1 VPAMSFAG
9 EELYA
14 DLPAA
19 LRRLLDTPPLTEKKL
34 LELGVTWPGL
44 AGAQARVAGLL
55 RVFVI
60 TWDPLEHQA
69 SRPEGFATLNAD
81 HDGSELVVYLPIW
94 SLVDSART
102 QRTTICAVIGTMAGS
117 AVATA
122 ASIADTPSE
131 AVTATRRPMGR
142 GRTTDANDLLA
153 DRAGGT
159 ALGAPVIDLVSPGW
173 EAIGLGAITDIVKHA
188 FGPVDLDRSPVAL
201 AAAAQRQVGCPAC
214 AGRRF
219 GFPADLAESQARMCP
234 PHRVKADTVIR
245 ARLARA
251 NASNPDGY
259 AAITDASSRID
270 RPHLPGGLA
279 TKLANA
285 PQGMYVVPEPAELVD
300 RARLVIEAAGWFP
313 GRANDFAVAL
323 GEEPD
328 LAGFLPDWLVNLVA
342 DLGRAGLG
350 AEAVA
355 VGDALA
361 TVDPGLRSM
370 LDGDVGVA
378 LARAGLVDQ
387 TLAKIEDNVT
397 RWPDDFWIRIH
408 AGDALLALG
417 DPGGAA
423 THFHAA
429 VDLAERDDDFEAR
442 SEAIERLQRL
452 ERLNRPERRGSK
464 PEPGSRPTNQR
475 NQKTGGGRSR
485 RKRKR

>member
-1 VPAMSFAG
+1 MSFAG
-9 EELYA
+9 EDLYA

-19 LRRLLDTPPLTEKKL
+19 LRRLLATPPLTEKEL

-44 AGAQARVAGLL
+44 PDAQARVAGLL

-60 TWDPLEHQA
+60 TWDPLERRA
-69 SRPEGFATLNAD
+69 SRPEGFATINVD
-81 HDGSELVVYLPIW
+81 RDGSELVVYLPIW

-102 QRTTICAVIGTMAGS
+102 QRTTICAVIGAMAGS
-117 AVATA
+117 AVAA
-122 ASIADTPSE
+122 AAGTKDTPAD
-131 AVTATRRPMGR
+131 AVTATHRPTRR
-142 GRTTDANDLLA
+142 GRTGDVDDLLA
-153 DRAGGT
+153 DRTGGA
-159 ALGAPVIDLVSPGW
+159 ALGTPAIGLVSPGW
-173 EAIGLGAITDIVKHA
+173 EPIGLGAITDIAKHA

-201 AAAAQRQVGCPAC
+201 AAAAQRQVSCPAC

-219 GFPADLAESQARMCP
+219 GFPADLAESRARMCP
-234 PHRVKADTVIR
+234 PHRIQADTVIR

-251 NASNPDGY
+251 NASNPDGW
-259 AAITDASSRID
+259 AAIADASSRID

-285 PQGMYVVPEPAELVD
+285 PQGMYVVPEPAELAD

-313 GRANDFAVAL
+313 GRASDFAVAL

-328 LAGFLPDWLVNLVA
+328 LAGLLPDWLVNLVA

-350 AEAVA
+350 TEAVA

-370 LDGDVGVA
+370 LDGDVAVA
-378 LARAGLVDQ
+378 LAEAGLVDQ
-387 TLAKIEDNVT
+387 ALAKIEENVT
-397 RWPDDFWIRIH
+397 RWPDDFWIRVH

-423 THFHAA
+423 THFRAA
-429 VDLAERDDDFEAR
+429 ADLAEQTDDFEAR
-442 SEAIERLQRL
+442 SDAIERLRRL
-452 ERLNRPERRGSK
+452 ERLNRPEPRGSK
-464 PEPGSRPTNQR
+464 PEPGRRPTSQR
-475 NQKTGGGRSR
+475 NQKAGGGRSR
-485 RKRKR
+485 RKRRR

>member
-19 LRRLLDTPPLTEKKL
+19 HRRLLDTPPLTEKKL

-188 FGPVDLDRSPVAL
+188 IGPVDLDRSPVAL

-234 PHRVKADTVIR
+234 PHRVKAIR
-245 ARLARA
+245 SSAPAWPGPMPATPTGGPRSPTPPAGSIVPTCPVAWRPSSPTPLRA
-251 NASNPDGY
+251 CMSFRNQPNWSIAP
-259 AAITDASSRID
+259 ASSSRQ
-270 RPHLPGGLA
+270 PAGSPA
-279 TKLANA
+279 A
-285 PQGMYVVPEPAELVD
+285 PTTSPSPWARSLTWPVSCPTGWSTSWQTSAVPAWAP
-300 RARLVIEAAGWFP
+300 R
-313 GRANDFAVAL
+313 
-323 GEEPD
+323 
-328 LAGFLPDWLVNLVA
+328 
-342 DLGRAGLG
+342 
-350 AEAVA
+350 
-355 VGDALA
+355 
-361 TVDPGLRSM
+361 
-370 LDGDVGVA
+370 
-378 LARAGLVDQ
+378 
-387 TLAKIEDNVT
+387 
-397 RWPDDFWIRIH
+397 RWPSATLWPRSIPACAACSTATSGWH
-408 AGDALLALG
+408 W
-417 DPGGAA
+417 PGPAWS
-423 THFHAA
+423 T
-429 VDLAERDDDFEAR
+429 RPWAR
-442 SEAIERLQRL
+442 S
-452 ERLNRPERRGSK
+452 
-464 PEPGSRPTNQR
+464 
-475 NQKTGGGRSR
+475 KTM
-485 RKRKR
+485 

>member
-1 VPAMSFAG
+1 MPAVSFAG
-9 EELYA
+9 EELHA

-34 LELGVTWPGL
+34 LELGVSWPGL
-44 AGAQARVAGLL
+44 PDAQARVAGLL

-69 SRPEGFATLNAD
+69 PRPEGFATINVD
-81 HDGSELVVYLPIW
+81 DDGSELVVYLPIW

-102 QRTTICAVIGTMAGS
+102 QRTTIAAVIGAMAAS

-122 ASIADTPSE
+122 ASTADTPAD
-131 AVTATRRPMGR
+131 AVTATRRPTGR
-142 GRTTDANDLLA
+142 GRTSDVDDLLA
-153 DRAGGT
+153 DRTGGT
-159 ALGAPVIDLVSPGW
+159 ALGTPTIDLVSPGW

-234 PHRVKADTVIR
+234 PHRVKAGTVIR

-251 NASNPDGY
+251 NASNPDGW

-285 PQGMYVVPEPAELVD
+285 PQGMYVVPEPAELAD
-300 RARLVIEAAGWFP
+300 RARLVIEAASWFP
-313 GRANDFAVAL
+313 GRATDFAVAL

-328 LAGFLPDWLVNLVA
+328 PADFLPDWLVSLVA
-342 DLGRAGLG
+342 DLGRARLG

-361 TVDPGLRSM
+361 TVDPSLRSM
-370 LDGDVGVA
+370 LDGDVAVA
-378 LARAGLVDQ
+378 LAQAGLVDQ
-387 TLAKIEDNVT
+387 ALAKIEDNVT
-397 RWPDDFWIRIH
+397 RWPDDFWIRIRG
-408 AGDALLALG
+408 GDALLALG

-442 SEAIERLQRL
+442 SDAIERL

-464 PEPGSRPTNQR
+464 PEPGSRPANQR
-475 NQKTGGGRSR
+475 NQKAGRGRSR
-485 RKRKR
+485 RKRRR